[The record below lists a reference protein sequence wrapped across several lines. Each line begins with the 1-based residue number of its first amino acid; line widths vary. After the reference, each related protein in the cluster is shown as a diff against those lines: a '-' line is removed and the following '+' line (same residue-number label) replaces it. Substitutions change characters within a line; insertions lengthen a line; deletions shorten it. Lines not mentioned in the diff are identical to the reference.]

1 MSPLVRLAISA
12 VAGIGV
18 AIVVALIVTVI
29 DLYVTGH
36 GYGSIMR
43 EVFTWEPAGMH
54 LSIGDVGM
62 LAAVV
67 VVAVST
73 WYLVGRRRA

>member
-1 MSPLVRLAISA
+1 MGA
-12 VAGIGV
+12 
-18 AIVVALIVTVI
+18 AIVAALIITVI
-29 DLYVTGH
+29 DVYVTGH
-36 GYGSIMR
+36 GYSSIMR
-43 EVFTWEPAGMH
+43 EIITWRPAGVH

-73 WYLVGRRRA
+73 WYLVGRRA